1 MNDYEL
7 IYLIQEQ
14 NEVAEKLLY
23 QKYAY
28 LINSLLN
35 KKIFY
40 IRQLNIDYKDIYN
53 ACLYS
58 FNNAIKKYDANANA
72 SFKTF
77 ASNVIQNSIKNY
89 LYDYNRK
96 NINLLDIY
104 DVLVNSY
111 LSDTSLD
118 PLNIIR
124 KNEQNI
130 ELYQKI
136 LKVLSPFEAKVYNL
150 LTKGFSYQQIAQ
162 VLNKTPKQIDNAIQR
177 MKIKIRN
184 VGLSNISY
192 KVTTNQL

>member
-184 VGLSNISY
+184 SLN
-192 KVTTNQL
+192 

>member
-111 LSDTSLD
+111 ISDTSLD

-124 KNEQNI
+124 KNEQN
-130 ELYQKI
+130 
-136 LKVLSPFEAKVYNL
+136 YNL

-184 VGLSNISY
+184 NL
-192 KVTTNQL
+192 Q